1 MSIAGQ
7 SPKSLLQRRKRIT
20 TTTTTTV
27 ETVDEEH
34 ENQEQTTSRRGKRHT
49 KFTLKLINCKFVFMI
64 WKIASDGDDDD
75 HRENSREQELKE

>member
-20 TTTTTTV
+20 TAV

-75 HRENSREQELKE
+75 DHRENSREQELKE